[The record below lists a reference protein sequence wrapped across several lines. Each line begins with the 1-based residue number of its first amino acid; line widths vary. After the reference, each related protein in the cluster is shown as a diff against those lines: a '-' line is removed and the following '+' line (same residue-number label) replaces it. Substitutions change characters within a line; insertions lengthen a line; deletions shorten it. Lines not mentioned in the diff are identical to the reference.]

1 MASRRRAYPQPQ
13 FDQQQPQQPQV
24 QPQFQQPIPSQQ
36 FVTPDQLAN
45 NVANMNI
52 NNGNQFQQP
61 IPQQQQ
67 QIPQQQQ
74 YMAYPS
80 YQQPI
85 DPTPAPYNVLGNQ
98 DTSVDFNKLYSTDLL
113 KDLPP
118 PITDLSFPPPPIT
131 LPLPNPE
138 LMASTDYFRA
148 SLNVVP
154 KTSSVYKKSKLPF
167 NLVVRPYTGLTD
179 EEEIFPI
186 SEDTSIIRCRR
197 CRAYLNPF
205 VELKN
210 NNSKWRC
217 NMCMLLNDI
226 PKIGEITARGEMN
239 NLHYE
244 FRAPSEYAARPP
256 EALTYVFILDVS
268 QTSIQSGLLATA
280 IQTILD
286 SLDLLPNDEGRANLS
301 FIGVDS
307 QLYYFGI
314 PEDGDT
320 TQDISMMVVGTNA
333 TVTQPAADGLVANLL
348 SCRSNIEKL
357 LSKLPSFFQG
367 NINNNFDLAAGLTAG
382 FKLIQS
388 LGGKM
393 TVISGTLP
401 NIGEG
406 KLTSRDESS
415 VAGTPKESQKLL
427 TPNNSFYRSFAVDC
441 NKNQVS
447 VDMFLASSSYQ
458 DVATLSQL
466 PKFTSGQTHFYP
478 AWSATSIESI
488 TKLTKEL
495 SKYIS
500 SEIGLEAVLRVRA
513 SDAIS
518 TKAYYGNFFS
528 RASDLM
534 AFPAF
539 PRDQAYVVE
548 LAVEEDIKRPIVY
561 FQAAI
566 LHTSVHGGRR
576 VRVFNMAL
584 PTSDNVQNVY
594 ASADQLSMITLL
606 ARKAVDKA
614 FGSSLEA
621 SRDLLDKAMI
631 DILNVYKKEINPGN
645 IGSSSPLQLCTNLRM
660 LPLLTQSLMKHIGI
674 RGGKVPSDH
683 RSAALNKLY
692 TMPIDE
698 LIQYIYPTIYSLHD
712 MPDDAGLPFVGTA
725 EGEEEEEF
733 HFPPRKVGEIVLP
746 ERVNASGIS
755 LERYGLYLI
764 NNGSEIFLYV
774 GGDAV
779 PQLLNDIFGV
789 EDIFQVPCEKCELPE
804 LDNEFNERVRNII
817 GKIRERDG
825 SISYESMYVII
836 GPSSVDGSLM
846 KARPEIGSM
855 RMWGLS
861 TLVED
866 RSSDQMAF
874 KDQLGSM
881 RDKLT

>member
-13 FDQQQPQQPQV
+13 FEQQPQQPQQQQQQQFGSSPDQLATNV
-24 QPQFQQPIPSQQ
+24 AQMNINNNNQQFQQQQQFQQP
-36 FVTPDQLAN
+36 
-45 NVANMNI
+45 VAV
-52 NNGNQFQQP
+52 QQP
-61 IPQQQQ
+61 YNAAYPTYQQQQQQ
-67 QIPQQQQ
+67 QID
-74 YMAYPS
+74 PS
-80 YQQPI
+80 S
-85 DPTPAPYNVLGNQ
+85 TYNVLGNQ
-98 DTSVDFNKLYSTDLL
+98 ETNVEFNKLYSTDLL

-131 LPLPNPE
+131 LPLQNQE
-138 LMASTDYFRA
+138 LMVSTDYFRS

-179 EEEIFPI
+179 AEENFPV
-186 SEDTSIIRCRR
+186 SDDTSIIRCRR

-244 FRAPSEYAARPP
+244 FRAPAEYAARPP

-268 QTSIQSGLLATA
+268 QASIQSGLLATA

-286 SLDLLPNDEGRANLS
+286 SLDSFPNDEGRANLS

-314 PEDGDT
+314 PEDEDT

-333 TVTQPAADGLVANLL
+333 TVTQPAADGLVANLT
-348 SCRSNIEKL
+348 SSRNNIEKL
-357 LSKLPSFFQG
+357 LSKLPSFFQN
-367 NINNNFDLAAGLTAG
+367 NINNNFDLAAGLKAG

-393 TVISGTLP
+393 TIISGTLP
-401 NIGEG
+401 NVGEG

-415 VAGTPKESQKLL
+415 VSGTPKESQKLL

-478 AWSATSIESI
+478 AWSASSIESI

-576 VRVFNMAL
+576 VRVFNLAL
-584 PTSDNVQNVY
+584 PTSDIIQNVY
-594 ASADQLSMITLL
+594 ASADQLSMIALL

-614 FGSSLEA
+614 VGASLEA

-698 LIQYIYPTIYSLHD
+698 LIQFIYPTIYSLHD
-712 MPDDAGLPFVGTA
+712 MPDDAGLPYAGN
-725 EGEEEEEF
+725 EGEEEEEEY

-746 ERVNASGIS
+746 ERVNASGAF

-779 PQLLNDIFGV
+779 SQLLNDIFGV

-804 LDNEFNERVRNII
+804 LGNEFNERVRNII
-817 GKIRERDG
+817 GKIREREG
-825 SISYESMYVII
+825 SINYESMYVII

-846 KARPEIGSM
+846 KTRPEIGSM